1 MTQKKRNVLLGS
13 LALLFV
19 FSLAWYFHAP
29 GTAADKKKPLPRVLL
44 AQAHTAAVPVYLSAL
59 GAVTAARNVTV
70 RTQINGHL
78 LHVFFQEGQIL
89 KAGDPLAE
97 IDSQAYQAQ
106 LMQFQGQ
113 LARDQALLA
122 NARNDLTRYKTLYP
136 QGGASKQ
143 TYDTQISLVKQLE
156 GTVKADE
163 GQVASAQVNIDYCH
177 IQSPIDGRVG
187 LRLVDPGNFV
197 QTSDPNGLAV
207 INTIQPITV
216 LFSLPED
223 NVPQLISSTTTG
235 KMPTVIAFDR
245 TQNKQLA
252 TGQLLSMDNQI
263 DPMTG
268 TIKLKAQFENKD
280 NHLFPNQFVNI
291 KLLVHT
297 LPQATLIP
305 TAAIFHGTKSP
316 FVYVL
321 RPDKT
326 VHVQAVT
333 LGTTSGNDT
342 VILSGIAPNQSVVT
356 EGGDK
361 LNEGMRVM
369 AIGSPPASSG
379 KK

>member
-1 MTQKKRNVLLGS
+1 MTCKKRNFLLGLVIAVLL
-13 LALLFV
+13 AL
-19 FSLAWYFHAP
+19 SLAWYFHTHASN
-29 GTAADKKKPLPRVLL
+29 TAADKKKPLPRVLL

-59 GAVTAARNVTV
+59 GAVTAAQNVTV
-70 RTQINGHL
+70 RTQINGRL
-78 LHVFFQEGQIL
+78 LHVFFQEGQMV

-106 LMQFQGQ
+106 RMQFQGQ

-223 NVPQLISSTTTG
+223 NVPQLISSTTEG
-235 KMPTVIAFDR
+235 KMPTVLAFDR

-252 TGQLLSMDNQI
+252 IGQLLSMDNQI

-291 KLLVHT
+291 KLLLRT

-305 TAAIFHGTKSP
+305 TAAIFHGTKGP

-321 RPDKT
+321 RSDKT

-361 LNEGMRVM
+361 LNEGMRVGV
-369 AIGSPPASSG
+369 IGSPPG